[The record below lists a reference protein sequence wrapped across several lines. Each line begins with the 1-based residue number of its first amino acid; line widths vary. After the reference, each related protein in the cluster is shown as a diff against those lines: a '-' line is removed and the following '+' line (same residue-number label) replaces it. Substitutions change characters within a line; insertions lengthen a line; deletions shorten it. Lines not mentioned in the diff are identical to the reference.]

1 MNLLPAL
8 SHLLDKFE
16 YNEETGHV
24 ILRCTGERTGWL
36 KVKSGLRYLYA
47 DGGTY
52 AEHRIIW
59 FMKTGV
65 DPKTGTVVHRNG
77 DRADNRWVNLDLV
90 PNPKETYQRQTPYVQ
105 CSPRPTKLP
114 CVTTSETNKGFTFGT
129 LEVTRTASGTLIF
142 TPRTLGWI
150 RKCAL
155 QQQKLS
161 A

>member
-8 SHLLDKFE
+8 SDLLDKFE

-24 ILRCTGERTGWL
+24 IARCTGERAGWL
-36 KVKSGLRYLYA
+36 KEKSGLRYVYA
-47 DGGTY
+47 MGATY

-59 FMKTGV
+59 FMQTGV

-77 DRADNRWVNLDLV
+77 DRADNRWKNLDLV
-90 PNPKETYQRQTPYVQ
+90 PNPRETYQRQNPYVP
-105 CSPRPTKLP
+105 CLPRPTKLQ
-114 CVTTSETNKGFTFGT
+114 CVTTSETNRASSFGT
-129 LEVTRTASGTLIF
+129 LVVTRTASGTLIF

-150 RKCAL
+150 RKCAQ

>member
-8 SHLLDKFE
+8 SDLLDKFE
-16 YNEETGHV
+16 YNEETGHL
-24 ILRCTGERTGWL
+24 IARCTGERTGWL
-36 KVKSGLRYLYA
+36 KEKSGLRYVYA
-47 DGGTY
+47 MGATY

-65 DPKTGTVVHRNG
+65 DPKTGTIVHRNG
-77 DRADNRWVNLDLV
+77 DRADNRWSNLDLV
-90 PNPKETYQRQTPYVQ
+90 PNPRETYQRQNPYVP
-105 CSPRPTKLP
+105 CLPRPTKLQ
-114 CVTTSETNKGFTFGT
+114 CATTSETNRASIFGI

-150 RKCAL
+150 RKDA
-155 QQQKLS
+155 QQRQKLS

>member
-8 SHLLDKFE
+8 SDLHSKFE

-24 ILRCTGERTGWL
+24 IARCTGERTGWL
-36 KVKSGLRYLYA
+36 KEKSGLRYLYVQGA
-47 DGGTY
+47 TY

-65 DPKTGTVVHRNG
+65 DPKTGTIVHRNG
-77 DRADNRWVNLDLV
+77 DRADNRWSNLDLV
-90 PNPKETYQRQTPYVQ
+90 PNPRETYQRQNPYVP
-105 CSPRPTKLP
+105 CLPRPTKLQ
-114 CVTTSETNKGFTFGT
+114 CATTSETNRASTFGT

-150 RKCAL
+150 RKDA
-155 QQQKLS
+155 QQRQKLS

>member
-8 SHLLDKFE
+8 SGLLDKFE
-16 YNEETGHV
+16 YNEETGYL
-24 ILRCTGERTGWL
+24 ITRCTGERAGWL
-36 KVKSGLRYLYA
+36 KEKSGLRYVYA
-47 DGGTY
+47 MGATY

-59 FMKTGV
+59 FMQTGV
-65 DPKTGTVVHRNG
+65 DPKTGTVVHLNG
-77 DRADNRWVNLDLV
+77 DRADNRWKNLDLV
-90 PNPKETYQRQTPYVQ
+90 PNPRETYQRQNPYVP
-105 CSPRPTKLP
+105 CLPRPTKLQ
-114 CVTTSETNKGFTFGT
+114 CVTTSETNRASTFGT

-150 RKCAL
+150 RKCAQ